1 MKSFVID
8 ITAAS
13 YNGLGIVGRRI
24 ITEQFPNRKEAMK
37 CLCKNYYHIKI
48 NKITE
53 MKNYIVKFFGSK
65 NRREQIKQVKNM
77 IIQASIATEVEDI
90 LRHKYGYEVING
102 LKIRE
107 CEQNEN
113 E

>member
-24 ITEQFPNRKEAMK
+24 ITEQFPNRKEAMTY
-37 CLCKNYYHIKI
+37 LCKNYYHI
-48 NKITE
+48 KITE

-77 IIQASIATEVEDI
+77 IVQASRATEVEDI

>member
-13 YNGLGIVGRRI
+13 YKGLGIVGRRI

-37 CLCKNYYHIKI
+37 YLCKNYYHIKI

-77 IIQASIATEVEDI
+77 IVQASRATEVEDI

>member
-1 MKSFVID
+1 VID

-77 IIQASIATEVEDI
+77 IVQASRATEVEDI

>member
-1 MKSFVID
+1 MKSFAID

-24 ITEQFPNRKEAMK
+24 ITEQFPNRKEAMTY
-37 CLCKNYYHIKI
+37 LCKNYYHIKI

-77 IIQASIATEVEDI
+77 IVQASRATEVEDI

>member
-1 MKSFVID
+1 MKSFAID
-8 ITAAS
+8 ITAAG

-37 CLCKNYYHIKI
+37 YLCKNYYHIKI

-65 NRREQIKQVKNM
+65 NRREQIKQVK
-77 IIQASIATEVEDI
+77 T
-90 LRHKYGYEVING
+90 
-102 LKIRE
+102 
-107 CEQNEN
+107 
-113 E
+113 

>member
-1 MKSFVID
+1 
-8 ITAAS
+8 
-13 YNGLGIVGRRI
+13 
-24 ITEQFPNRKEAMK
+24 
-37 CLCKNYYHIKI
+37 
-48 NKITE
+48 

-77 IIQASIATEVEDI
+77 IVSASRAAEVEDV
-90 LRHKYGYEVING
+90 LRHRYGYEVINR

-107 CEQNEN
+107 YNED

>member
-8 ITAAS
+8 ITAVS

-37 CLCKNYYHIKI
+37 YLCKNYYRIKI

-53 MKNYIVKFFGSK
+53 MKKYIVKFFGSK

-77 IIQASIATEVEDI
+77 IVQASRATEVEDI